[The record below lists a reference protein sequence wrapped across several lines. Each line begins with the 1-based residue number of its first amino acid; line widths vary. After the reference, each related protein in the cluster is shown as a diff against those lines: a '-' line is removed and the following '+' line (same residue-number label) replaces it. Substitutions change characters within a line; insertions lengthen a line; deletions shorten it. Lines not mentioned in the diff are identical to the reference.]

1 MKVLVDKDFL
11 EDGLELIC
19 DKVRLKT
26 GGSGVLA
33 FPVEIAEAVE
43 SIETGSGGI
52 TPTGTKT
59 ITENGEGIDVT
70 SFAAVDVAVPTG
82 ITPTGTKQITANGT
96 GIDVAQ
102 YAAVDVAVPTGI
114 TPSGVLPITQNTSA
128 GQTVDVTNYEGVTV
142 NVPSGGYDEVVWGTS
157 GNIATASTSSKMTL
171 EFYMDPDEALGGIYI
186 EGKNRTT
193 QGTLFSLVI
202 AKEDDVPG
210 GWLGWSWLYDNGEAK
225 PGMHRPQVTVTHAP
239 SGNYER
245 YTVEIDLRNQY
256 IGFTTE
262 ANNYSFRPLRM
273 R

>member
-33 FPVEIAEAVE
+33 FPVEIAEAVD

-114 TPSGVLPITQNTSA
+114 TPTGTKQITANGTGIDVEQYA
-128 GQTVDVTNYEGVTV
+128 AVDVA
-142 NVPSGGYDEVVWGTS
+142 VPSGGYDKAEMN
-157 GNIATASTSSKMTL
+157 GNGRSATANSGTKLTVECYIL
-171 EFYMDPDEALGGIYI
+171 QDEALAGVYIKGINRNTLWGVYSLLLIGSGNNWHAEAWRHGSSGPVEGIGAPNISVSSVPDGIYTHYTI
-186 EGKNRTT
+186 EITLTSTYNSFITT
-193 QGTLFSLVI
+193 AS
-202 AKEDDVPG
+202 
-210 GWLGWSWLYDNGEAK
+210 N
-225 PGMHRPQVTVTHAP
+225 
-239 SGNYER
+239 
-245 YTVEIDLRNQY
+245 YTVIPIRL
-256 IGFTTE
+256 
-262 ANNYSFRPLRM
+262 AKS
-273 R
+273 